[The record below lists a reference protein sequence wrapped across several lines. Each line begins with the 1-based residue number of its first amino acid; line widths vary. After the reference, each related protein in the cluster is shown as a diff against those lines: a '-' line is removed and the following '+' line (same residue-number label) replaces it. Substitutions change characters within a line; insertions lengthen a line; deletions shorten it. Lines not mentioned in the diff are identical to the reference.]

1 MLIVLRMRL
10 SSLFILI
17 FCNVISSLVASPS
30 LLSSTIELPYYN
42 LSCPFEWAR
51 YSCIYKNSSN
61 SQESNN
67 YYKSKHQYDINKSL
81 VNLTNRTVLLV
92 GDSLT
97 RQLFVSI
104 SCLTIKNVIFNYVDW
119 MYWPCYQDLSHCIS
133 SGLHSG
139 FNIGYIEW
147 FNGAKL
153 NFQSLGGGYRYIE
166 SNIIKRFANELNK
179 FKYIHSYEP
188 SYKFPNNNISSTI
201 LSNNDIVIINLG
213 FHQDDINS
221 FKIKLFEFIEVGK
234 QILKYHNESTPYL
247 VYITSSTQHF
257 NKNGT
262 YIGPDNNDDNNNCI
276 KESLHNP
283 RKELE
288 EKYLIEG
295 ESIHK
300 LINFDDLKLGNLHI
314 GGNDCTHYCMPGLP
328 DIKAELIFNELNHLL
343 ISNK

>member
-1 MLIVLRMRL
+1 MIVISKIRL
-10 SSLFILI
+10 SSLFTLLLCNLIL
-17 FCNVISSLVASPS
+17 SLAS
-30 LLSSTIELPYYN
+30 SSTISLPYYN

-67 YYKSKHQYDINKSL
+67 YYKSKHQFDIKESL
-81 VNLTNRTVLLV
+81 INLTNRTILLV
-92 GDSLT
+92 GDSIT
-97 RQLFVSI
+97 RQLFISI
-104 SCLTIKNVIFNYVDW
+104 SCLTIKNIRFNYVDW
-119 MYWPCYQDLSHCIS
+119 MYWPCYQDLNHCIS

-147 FNGAKL
+147 LNGGKL
-153 NFQSLGGGYRYIE
+153 YFQSLGGGYRYFE

-179 FKYIHSYEP
+179 FRYIHSHEP
-188 SYKFPNNNISSTI
+188 TFKFPNNNISSPI
-201 LSNNDIVIINLG
+201 LSKSDVIIINLG

-247 VYITSSTQHF
+247 VYMTSSTQHF

-262 YIGPDNNDDNNNCI
+262 YLGLNNDNNFCI
-276 KESLHNP
+276 NESLHNP

-300 LINFDDLKLGNLHI
+300 IVDFDDMKLGNLHI

-328 DIKAELIFNELNHLL
+328 DIKAELLFNELHHLL